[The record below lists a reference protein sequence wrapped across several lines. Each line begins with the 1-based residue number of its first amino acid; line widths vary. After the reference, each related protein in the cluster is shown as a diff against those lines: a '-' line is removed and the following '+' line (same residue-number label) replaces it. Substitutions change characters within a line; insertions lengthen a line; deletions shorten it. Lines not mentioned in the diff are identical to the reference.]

1 MDRSLCPNCLHHS
14 TNTLSASEKRTPL
27 NFVQRTLPSP
37 KHSLTI
43 HNYLQKWTVK
53 LHPPINRM
61 LVDHFHKIECHCGW
75 IQRPGIT
82 LRSSVTCR
90 ASLSHYRTTTE
101 RSQNVPHHAQQPK
114 HTNISMPYQG
124 VYQNGCLHIFRQW
137 CIQNNNQAF
146 T

>member
-14 TNTLSASEKRTPL
+14 TNKLSASEKRTPL

-43 HNYLQKWTVK
+43 QNYLQEWTVK
-53 LHPPINRM
+53 LHPPINWM
-61 LVDHFHKIECHCGW
+61 LVDHFHKIECYCRW
-75 IQRPGIT
+75 IQRPG
-82 LRSSVTCR
+82 LHYV
-90 ASLSHYRTTTE
+90 ALSLVILAFLTIVQQQRGLKMW
-101 RSQNVPHHAQQPK
+101 PHHAQQPK

-124 VYQNGCLHIFRQW
+124 VYQNGCLHIFRRW